1 MKTTKKRMNEYRFQ
15 LQIIGLGED
24 EDEALNWALQ
34 QLGEKN
40 TDVLEGE
47 IVFEMIGDEEYF
59 DSDTSIKPDEWVTVI
74 PEA

>member
-1 MKTTKKRMNEYRFQ
+1 MNEYRFQ
-15 LQIIGLGED
+15 LQIIGVGED
-24 EDEALNWALQ
+24 EDDALNWALQ
-34 QLGEKN
+34 QLGKKN

-47 IVFEMIGDEEYF
+47 IVDEEYF